1 MSTPTQ
7 DSTPSAT
14 EPQPSGVPNL
24 LVPVSCGV
32 ILLLLAAVLWAQS
45 GRRDA
50 LAKLQSLEG
59 QVAPKPVRSAES
71 DQASQ
76 EAQKVRVKLEADLA
90 AAKKA
95 VQDAETIQKR
105 AEASLKKRGE
115 ELESA
120 VKERDAAKVATEK
133 AEETRN
139 RAERLR
145 DESVASR
152 KLMEDNLRSA

>member
-7 DSTPSAT
+7 DTPSAT

-50 LAKLQSLEG
+50 LAKLQALEG
-59 QVAPKPVRSAES
+59 QAASKPVRSAEP

-76 EAQKVRVKLEADLA
+76 ELKQLKAKLEVDLA

-95 VQDAETIQKR
+95 GQDAQAGQKR
-105 AEASLKKRGE
+105 AEESLKKRDE
-115 ELESA
+115 ELAAA
-120 VKERDAAKVATEK
+120 VKERDTAKAATEK

-145 DESVASR
+145 D
-152 KLMEDNLRSA
+152 